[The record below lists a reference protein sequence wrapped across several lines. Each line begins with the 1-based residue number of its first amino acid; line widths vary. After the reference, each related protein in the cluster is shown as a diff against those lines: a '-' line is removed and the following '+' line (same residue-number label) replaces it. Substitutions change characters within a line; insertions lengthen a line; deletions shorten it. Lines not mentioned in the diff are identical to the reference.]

1 MNCEAMTKRLGMTFS
16 NARRWLVAALW
27 VLAGAGGGCAPEGTR
42 PQTVGAELGA
52 GSYERW
58 AASLP
63 REPESGLAI
72 VDTDLVVG
80 SDRLLRDYYLRYVSP
95 NRKGGLIVD
104 QVNGRD
110 DLWPA
115 SRTHDL
121 TYCVSNTFGAAKA
134 RVVAG
139 LRDAAASWQGAADVG
154 YRYVPAEDAACDAR
168 NPRVVFDVRP
178 TSSTVFL
185 ARSFFP
191 KTPRSGRSVLIAKR
205 AFVVSGTWTLA
216 GILRHELGHA
226 LGLRHEHTRPEA
238 HACYEDS
245 SWRPV
250 TAYDRASVMHYP
262 QCNGSGDWDGS
273 LTLYDRAGIAA
284 LYGPPRR

>member
-154 YRYVPAEDAACDAR
+154 YRYVPAEDVSCEDS
-168 NPRVVFDVRP
+168 RP
-178 TSSTVFL
+178 SSTYRSRSRDVAALFQHL
-185 ARSFFP
+185 RGKSRPARSGDGNGGP
-191 KTPRSGRSVLIAKR
+191 AVHLLDDDSTQLAHPRQNSGGV
-205 AFVVSGTWTLA
+205 A
-216 GILRHELGHA
+216 GSPELG
-226 LGLRHEHTRPEA
+226 LERNQ
-238 HACYEDS
+238 
-245 SWRPV
+245 
-250 TAYDRASVMHYP
+250 AYVSADRIP
-262 QCNGSGDWDGS
+262 
-273 LTLYDRAGIAA
+273 R
-284 LYGPPRR
+284 GPPNIPLVAKDRTV